1 MTTTNYMKLTAK
13 EFRSEKNK
21 RLTLLGMSGVGKTH
35 LAKLIG
41 SNGGWYHFSGDYHI
55 GATYLKDEI
64 INNITKKMK
73 QDPWLQNLLNNQ
85 SISVNSQVTFDNL
98 EPISAFLGKVGN
110 PQEGGLEIDEFIR
123 RQSLFLEAEIKAMYD
138 VPRFI
143 KQSQQSG
150 YDNFINDAGGSLC
163 ELEDKKLYQLLAKN
177 TLIVYIKTNKDA
189 EKILIERSKNQPK
202 PVYYHPD
209 FFASALQSYLEK
221 YSLVYVAQM
230 SPYDFARWV
239 FPRLVED
246 RLAKYQTLAEQYGYI
261 IKSDDLYHCHSADD
275 VINLIAGALD

>member
-1 MTTTNYMKLTAK
+1 MKLSTK

-41 SNGGWYHFSGDYHI
+41 ENGDWYHFSGDYHI

-64 INNITKKMK
+64 INNIAKKMK
-73 QDPWLQNLLNNQ
+73 QDPWLQNLLDNQ

-110 PQEGGLEIDEFIR
+110 PEEGGLAIDEFIR
-123 RQSLFLEAEIKAMYD
+123 RQGLFLEAEIKAMYD
-138 VPRFI
+138 VPSFI

-150 YDNFINDAGGSLC
+150 YNNFINDAGGSLC
-163 ELEDKKLYQLLAKN
+163 ELEDKKLYQLLAEN
-177 TLIVYIKTNKDA
+177 TLIVYIKANKEA
-189 EKILIERSKNQPK
+189 ERMLIERSKNQPK

-209 FFASALQSYLEK
+209 FFESALRAYLEK
-221 YSLVYVAQM
+221 NSLEYVAQI
-230 SPYDFARWV
+230 SPDAFVRWV
-239 FPRLVED
+239 FPKLIED
-246 RLAKYQTLAEQYGYI
+246 RIEKYQALADQYGYT
-261 IKSDDLYHCHSADD
+261 IKSDDLYQCHSADD
-275 VINLIAGALD
+275 VINLIAGSLD

>member
-1 MTTTNYMKLTAK
+1 MKFTAK
-13 EFRSEKNK
+13 EFRGEKNK
-21 RLTLLGMSGVGKTH
+21 RLTLLGMSGVGKTR

-41 SNGGWYHFSGDYHI
+41 ENGGWYHFSGDYHI

-73 QDPWLQNLLNNQ
+73 QDPWLQNLLDNQ

-110 PQEGGLEIDEFIR
+110 PEEGGLAIDEFIR
-123 RQSLFLEAEIKAMYD
+123 RQSLFLEAEINAMYD
-138 VPRFI
+138 VPSFI

-177 TLIVYIKTNKDA
+177 TLIVYIKTNKEA
-189 EKILIERSKNQPK
+189 ERVLIERSKNQPK
-202 PVYYHPD
+202 PMYYHPD

-221 YSLVYVAQM
+221 NSLDYVAQIN
-230 SPYDFARWV
+230 PDTFARWV

-246 RLAKYQTLAEQYGYI
+246 RLEKYQVLADQYGCT

>member
-1 MTTTNYMKLTAK
+1 MKLTAK

-41 SNGGWYHFSGDYHI
+41 ENGGWYHFSGDYHI

-73 QDPWLQNLLNNQ
+73 QDPWLLNLLDNH

-110 PQEGGLEIDEFIR
+110 PEEGGLAIDEFIR
-123 RQSLFLEAEIKAMYD
+123 RQALFLEAEIKAMYD
-138 VPRFI
+138 VPNFI
-143 KQSQQSG
+143 KESQQLG
-150 YDNFINDAGGSLC
+150 YNNFINDAGGSLC
-163 ELEDKKLYQLLAKN
+163 ELGDKKLYQLLAKN
-177 TLIVYIKTNKDA
+177 TLVVYIKTDKDA
-189 EKILIERSKNQPK
+189 EKKLIERSKSQPK

-209 FFASALQSYLEK
+209 FFESALRSYLEK
-221 YSLVYVAQM
+221 NSLDYVAQI
-230 SPYDFARWV
+230 SPDAFVRWV
-239 FPRLVED
+239 FPKLVED
-246 RLAKYQTLAEQYGYI
+246 RLAKYQSLADQYGYTI
-261 IKSDDLYHCHSADD
+261 TSNNLYKCHSSDD

>member
-1 MTTTNYMKLTAK
+1 MTTTKHMKLTAK

-41 SNGGWYHFSGDYHI
+41 ENGGWYHFSGDYHI

-143 KQSQQSG
+143 KQFRIYISSP
-150 YDNFINDAGGSLC
+150 
-163 ELEDKKLYQLLAKN
+163 LYP
-177 TLIVYIKTNKDA
+177 
-189 EKILIERSKNQPK
+189 E
-202 PVYYHPD
+202 
-209 FFASALQSYLEK
+209 
-221 YSLVYVAQM
+221 
-230 SPYDFARWV
+230 
-239 FPRLVED
+239 
-246 RLAKYQTLAEQYGYI
+246 
-261 IKSDDLYHCHSADD
+261 
-275 VINLIAGALD
+275 

>member
-1 MTTTNYMKLTAK
+1 MKLTAQ
-13 EFRSEKNK
+13 EFRGEKNK

-41 SNGGWYHFSGDYHI
+41 ENGGWYHFSGDYHI
-55 GATYLKDEI
+55 GATYLKNEI
-64 INNITKKMK
+64 INNIIKKMK
-73 QDPWLQNLLNNQ
+73 QDPWLQNLLDNQ

-110 PQEGGLEIDEFIR
+110 PEEGGLAIDEFIR
-123 RQSLFLEAEIKAMYD
+123 RQSLFLEAEINAMYD
-138 VPRFI
+138 VPSFI

-163 ELEDKKLYQLLAKN
+163 ELEDKKLYHLLAKN
-177 TLIVYIKTNKDA
+177 TLIVYIKTNKEA
-189 EKILIERSKNQPK
+189 ERVLIERSKNQPK

-221 YSLVYVAQM
+221 NSLDYVAQIN
-230 SPYDFARWV
+230 PDAFAHWV

-246 RLAKYQTLAEQYGYI
+246 RLAKYQALADQYGCA
-261 IKSDDLYHCHSADD
+261 IKIDDLYHCHSADD
-275 VINLIAGALD
+275 VINLIVGALN

>member
-13 EFRSEKNK
+13 EFSSEKNK

-41 SNGGWYHFSGDYHI
+41 GNGEWYHFSGDYHI

-64 INNITKKMK
+64 INNISNKMK
-73 QDPWLQNLLNNQ
+73 QDPWLQNLLDNQ

-110 PQEGGLEIDEFIR
+110 PEEGGLAIDEFIR
-123 RQSLFLEAEIKAMYD
+123 RQGLFLEAEIKAMYD
-138 VPRFI
+138 VPSFI

-163 ELEDKKLYQLLAKN
+163 ELGDKKLYQLLAKN
-177 TLIVYIKTNKDA
+177 TLIVYIKTNKVA
-189 EKILIERSKNQPK
+189 ERLLIERSKNQPK

-209 FFASALQSYLEK
+209 FFESALQAFLEK
-221 YSLVYVAQM
+221 NNLDYAAQI
-230 SPYDFARWV
+230 SPDAFVRWV

-246 RLAKYQTLAEQYGYI
+246 RLEKYQALADQYGCT
-261 IKSDDLYHCHSADD
+261 IKGDDLYHCHSADD
-275 VINLIAGALD
+275 VINLIAEALD

>member
-1 MTTTNYMKLTAK
+1 
-13 EFRSEKNK
+13 
-21 RLTLLGMSGVGKTH
+21 
-35 LAKLIG
+35 
-41 SNGGWYHFSGDYHI
+41 
-55 GATYLKDEI
+55 
-64 INNITKKMK
+64 MK
-73 QDPWLQNLLNNQ
+73 QDPWLQNLLDNQ

-110 PQEGGLEIDEFIR
+110 PEEGGLAIDEFIR

-138 VPRFI
+138 VPKFI

-177 TLIVYIKTNKDA
+177 TLIVYIKTNKEA
-189 EKILIERSKNQPK
+189 ESALIERSKTQPK

-209 FFASALQSYLEK
+209 FFESTLQFYLEK
-221 YSLVYVAQM
+221 NSLDYVAQIN
-230 SPYDFARWV
+230 PDAFARWV
-239 FPRLVED
+239 FPRLIED
-246 RLAKYQTLAEQYGYI
+246 RLAKYKTLADQYGCI
-261 IKSDDLYHCHSADD
+261 IKVDDLYHCHSADD

>member
-1 MTTTNYMKLTAK
+1 MKITAK

-41 SNGGWYHFSGDYHI
+41 ENGGWYHFSGDYHI

-64 INNITKKMK
+64 INNIAKKMK
-73 QDPWLQNLLNNQ
+73 QDPWLQNLLDNQ

-177 TLIVYIKTNKDA
+177 TLIIYIKTNKDA
-189 EKILIERSKNQPK
+189 ERVLIERSTAQPK

-209 FFASALQSYLEK
+209 FFVSALQSYLAK
-221 YSLVYVAQM
+221 NRLNYVAQIN
-230 SPYDFARWV
+230 PDAFARWV
-239 FPRLVED
+239 FPRLIKD
-246 RLAKYQTLAEQYGYI
+246 RLAKYQSLADQYGYT
-261 IKSDDLYHCHSADD
+261 IKSNDLYHCHSSDD